1 MTVLGHVH
9 NPMVAFYQISRA
21 SRRKR
26 RSCQESRFATIA
38 YPTRGREHEREIP
51 HHRKFGVDAWNEMVQ
66 KKIVAISF
74 EEGVVFR
81 VEDQLFKIASSCHNA
96 WTGCNIMILKHFPL
110 SPTPLSSLLSRT
122 CRGTDKLGTPTCH
135 HPWIVS
141 RAGVR
146 AYTFVRVLIFVTSML
161 FWWFFRIT
169 WKT

>member
-1 MTVLGHVH
+1 MRTTLRWR
-9 NPMVAFYQISRA
+9 FFKFRA
-21 SRRKR
+21 RREGSADLAKNRDSRRSR
-26 RSCQESRFATIA
+26 TPLAAESMNAKSPTIGSSA
-38 YPTRGREHEREIP
+38 LMPGTRWC
-51 HHRKFGVDAWNEMVQ
+51 K

-135 HPWIVS
+135 HP
-141 RAGVR
+141 
-146 AYTFVRVLIFVTSML
+146 
-161 FWWFFRIT
+161 
-169 WKT
+169 